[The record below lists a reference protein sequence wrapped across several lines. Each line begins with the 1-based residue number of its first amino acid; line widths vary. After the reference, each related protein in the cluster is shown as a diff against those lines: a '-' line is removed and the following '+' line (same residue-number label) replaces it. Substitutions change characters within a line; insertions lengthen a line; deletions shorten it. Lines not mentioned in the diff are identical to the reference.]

1 MIQQIISG
9 LASGASYALLALGL
23 VMTLKTTNVPN
34 FAMGAMG
41 LLPVYLVWT
50 VGTRFHIPYALAIA
64 VGVAGAFGLGWAIER
79 LTIRKLAGLSHFT
92 TVLMT
97 IGVWFAINAVVGLI
111 WGYEPRA
118 LPSAFAGAFSIGSI
132 VITYQQVVTL
142 VLGIGI
148 AAALIAFF
156 RTPWGIRMKA
166 VAEDPVVPRLLGVK
180 AGTVSGLSWA
190 IASAI
195 AMVAVLLSAQVTV
208 LTPQSGDDL
217 IINGFVAATAGGF
230 SSVGGAVIGGL
241 ALGVIENLA
250 GGYIST
256 AAASTIALVAIMAIL
271 LIRPTGLLG
280 ASGTR
285 EI

>member
-41 LLPVYLVWT
+41 LFPVYLVWT
-50 VGTRFHIPYALAIA
+50 VGTRFHLPYVLAIA
-64 VGVAGAFGLGWAIER
+64 GGLVAAFGLGWAIER

-97 IGVWFAINAVVGLI
+97 IGVWFAVNAVVGLV
-111 WGYEPRA
+111 WGYEPRS
-118 LPSAFAGAFSIGSI
+118 LPIAFAGAFAIGSI

-148 AAALIAFF
+148 AGALIAFF

-280 ASGTR
+280 AGGTR